1 MWTESVGE
9 KNIVMWI
16 IKARSGEN
24 TEMGILRVYQ
34 HVSDVYLST
43 AHTKDCCSSFYYV
56 HKFG

>member
-1 MWTESVGE
+1 MWIVRVGE

-34 HVSDVYLST
+34 HVSDVYLSS
-43 AHTKDCCSSFYYV
+43 AHTKDCCSSFLLLS
-56 HKFG
+56 